1 MSFKRKVNNSPR
13 QERADWE
20 PPSALFHVLFHEKS
34 IYSAYFGHNLLE
46 GYKTKVVK
54 NRPVYVRMVVLT
66 RIKDEAINETSE

>member
-20 PPSALFHVLFHEKS
+20 PHRLLFYVFFHGIS
-34 IYSAYFGHNLLE
+34 IYSVYFVQNLLE

>member
-20 PPSALFHVLFHEKS
+20 PHRLLFMSFSHGKS
-34 IYSAYFGHNLLE
+34 IYSAYIGQNLLE

-54 NRPVYVRMVVLT
+54 NRPVYVRMVLLT

>member
-20 PPSALFHVLFHEKS
+20 PPSAPFYVFFHGIS
-34 IYSAYFGHNLLE
+34 IYSVYFVQNLLE